1 MNISVIPVAFLLEI
15 FNRNCNL
22 LLSVHQG
29 LQTHQEL
36 LVSVTLTTHTDS
48 ITLLNNW
55 KIVYLHELLIC
66 VFPGLLLVEDVL
78 YYLRQR

>member
-1 MNISVIPVAFLLEI
+1 MKISVIPVVFLLEI
-15 FNRNCNL
+15 FNRNCSL

-55 KIVYLHELLIC
+55 KIVSLHELIC
-66 VFPGLLLVEDVL
+66 VSPGLLLVYYIL
-78 YYLRQR
+78 HYLRQR